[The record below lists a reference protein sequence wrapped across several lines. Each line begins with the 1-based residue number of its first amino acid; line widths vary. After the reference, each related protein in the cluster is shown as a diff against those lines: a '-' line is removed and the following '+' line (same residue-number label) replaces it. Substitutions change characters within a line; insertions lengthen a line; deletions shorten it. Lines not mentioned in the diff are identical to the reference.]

1 METANGVETSGPG
14 VDYVTSLG
22 YTAVCVDSGSETFSR
37 RIVGCVNVTYGLWAG
52 TRTF

>member
-1 METANGVETSGPG
+1 METASGVETSGPD
-14 VDYVTSLG
+14 VDYVTSSG
-22 YTAVCVDSGSETFSR
+22 YTAVCAGYGSETFYR